1 MTINITILISLL
13 AILLNHSVT
22 SYQLEHPMNKTLTIS
37 EYASGYGFRVLT
49 MYGTNSDDGDLLG
62 TDFCFTVSEDD
73 GVIISTRRCGR
84 TRGCFWSEPEEYH
97 TADGFFVA
105 VQDVIRAFGRGNLW
119 HSRIGKLE
127 RW

>member
-1 MTINITILISLL
+1 MLVMIAGAGIRSE
-13 AILLNHSVT
+13 
-22 SYQLEHPMNKTLTIS
+22 LEEVVMNKTLTIG
-37 EYASGYGFRVLT
+37 EYASRYGFRVLT
-49 MYGTNSDDGDLLG
+49 MYGTNSDDHDLMG
-62 TDFCFTVSEDD
+62 TDFCFTVSEDDD

-97 TADGFFVA
+97 TSDGFFVA
-105 VQDVIRAFGRGNLW
+105 VQDVIKAFGRGNLW